1 MHHRKNVAVDDK
13 EIAGNTFAEVLRAT
27 RDLFPEAAYRPQ
39 PGPHGLAIASGRHLL
54 TFNSDGTGTKPE
66 LVERG
71 FLHTGDY
78 SLFERPAHDVVAM
91 VADDAARDGHFTVGI
106 VNCVDVNSAHD
117 TRFVTA
123 LARGMEQACRWGG
136 FPLLN
141 GETAE
146 LGYRAPGQGA
156 SRLNW
161 NAVAVALVNREKE
174 FQPTNLRPGQV
185 VVALRDTSIRS
196 NGLSRARR
204 ILEHAYLSQQHATR
218 KDWAVSSLSNV
229 VERAARQ
236 QVVMEMFSRRPELAE
251 QLIIPWH
258 ERYGDLV
265 ERLSRPSTIYSS
277 LIYAAQG
284 GVDGPVQIPI
294 VACVHVT
301 GGGIPLKC
309 KRLLRKTGLGIMI
322 DSVFPDPEGV
332 AELLALANQFP
343 LSGRPLVDDRE
354 ACEQWNRG
362 IGFLC
367 VVPDSSVA
375 RDLITL
381 AEQHSMS
388 AAIAG
393 NILDDPA
400 IHFRGHTWRWE

>member
-1 MHHRKNVAVDDK
+1 MPQRKNVTVDDK
-13 EIAGNTFAEVLRAT
+13 ELAGSTFAEVIRAT

-39 PGPHGLAIASGRHLL
+39 EGPHGIGIASGRHLL
-54 TFNSDGTGTKPE
+54 TVNSDGTGTKPE

-71 FLHTGDY
+71 FLATGDY
-78 SLFERPAHDVVAM
+78 SYFERPAADVVAM

-117 TRFVTA
+117 GRFVAA
-123 LARGMEQACRWGG
+123 LARGMERACRTGG

-146 LGYRAPGQGA
+146 LGYRTPGPGA

-161 NAVAVALVNREKE
+161 NAVAVALINRDKE
-174 FQPTNLRPGQV
+174 FQPSNLRPGQII
-185 VVALRDTSIRS
+185 VALRDTSIRS

-218 KDWAVSSLSNV
+218 QDWLVSTLSSV
-229 VERAARQ
+229 VERPARH
-236 QVVMEMFSRRPELAE
+236 QVVSELLSRQPEMAE

-258 ERYGDLV
+258 ERYGELV
-265 ERLSRPSTIYSS
+265 ELLSRPSTIYSS

-284 GVDGPVQIPI
+284 GVDGPVQIPL

-309 KRLLRKTGLGIMI
+309 SRLLRKTGLGAMI

-343 LSGRPLVDDRE
+343 LGSRPLVDDRE

-367 VVPDSSVA
+367 VVPDNSVA
-375 RDLITL
+375 RDLIAL
-381 AEQHSMS
+381 ADRHNIS

-393 NILDDPA
+393 RILDDPA